1 MTMVYLTASQVA
13 ERLQVSVSWV
23 YKHKHLLGGIR
34 VGERMWRFPE
44 ERLHGHLDS
53 QPRAAGG
60 RARRASDGGA
70 ATHRWGSPRAIRL
83 RADSAARGVL

>member
-1 MTMVYLTASQVA
+1 MTTVYLTASQVA

-44 ERLHGHLDS
+44 EQIHAHLAS
-53 QPRAAGG
+53 EPRAADG
-60 RARRASDGGA
+60 RLRRASDEGA
-70 ATHRWGSPRAIRL
+70 ATSRWRL
-83 RADSAARGVL
+83 TY